1 MKNDKL
7 TSWPAFTS
15 LSIRSRCASTTPGA
29 ASDYSS
35 ELAEVLSR
43 DVNRRQAMSAKSK
56 RSEENKLRKQ
66 RNQNLRQKEAGQ
78 EQRSESELS
87 PYGRLQ
93 QIKNF
98 VAFCHRT
105 YQQNNLEERSPDA
118 DSCPARKTR

>member
-35 ELAEVLSR
+35 VLAEVLSR
-43 DVNRRQAMSAKSK
+43 DVNRRQTMSAKSK

-66 RNQNLRQKEAGQ
+66 GNQTWDKKKPGKSSGANQSCPHMGGSSKSKILR
-78 EQRSESELS
+78 RLS
-87 PYGRLQ
+87 SNVPTEHFGRA
-93 QIKNF
+93 I
-98 VAFCHRT
+98 
-105 YQQNNLEERSPDA
+105 PDA